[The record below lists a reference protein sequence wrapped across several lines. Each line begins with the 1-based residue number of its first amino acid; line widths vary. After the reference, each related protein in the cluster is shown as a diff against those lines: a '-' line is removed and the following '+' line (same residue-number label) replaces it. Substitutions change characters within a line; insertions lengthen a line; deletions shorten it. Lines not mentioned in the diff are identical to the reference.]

1 MRENRMKWVP
11 YAQFWENIKLN
22 TSLLKINVSKTEL
35 SDRVVE
41 KLVLYLANS
50 ECRLADLDLS
60 RNTITDH
67 GLVLIGNALLE
78 NTSLKYLNL
87 SQN

>member
-1 MRENRMKWVP
+1 MKWVP
-11 YAQFWENIKLN
+11 YAQFWDNIKMN
-22 TSLLKINVSKTEL
+22 TCLLKINVSRTEL

-50 ECRLADLDLS
+50 ECRVADLDLS
-60 RNTITDH
+60 KNTLTDH
-67 GLVLIGNALLE
+67 GLALIGNSLLE

-87 SQN
+87 S